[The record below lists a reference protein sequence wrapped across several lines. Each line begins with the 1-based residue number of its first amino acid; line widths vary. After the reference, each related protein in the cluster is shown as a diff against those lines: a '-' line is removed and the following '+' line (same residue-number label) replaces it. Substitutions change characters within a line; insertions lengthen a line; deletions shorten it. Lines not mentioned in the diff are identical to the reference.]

1 MDDRQF
7 RYISKSKKTEKAKL
21 IRARLILFCEFS
33 HCGDEKHLEIFGFLR
48 KKNEAYH
55 HASNRETACKSPRTT
70 VRARVRVANP
80 SKSSELSDL
89 LLLRLLPT
97 ATHSCI
103 LQQFCCFLFRP
114 GCACPPYSSQL
125 SPRQTRHTT
134 SILTPLLLLLL
145 LLLQFKNAHW
155 VRCVHKEDENPS
167 PNFLKYVAQFRFFQQ
182 HLRELTQFFFS

>member
-145 LLLQFKNAHW
+145 LLLLSSLRMHIGLDVCTKKMKILPPISSNMW
-155 VRCVHKEDENPS
+155 L
-167 PNFLKYVAQFRFFQQ
+167 NFD
-182 HLRELTQFFFS
+182 FSNNT